1 MFSSHLHHLIDP
13 DLEQCHS
20 KRKYPYLVLQFNNNN
35 RLKSVW
41 RWGKSQKVIY
51 FFVLSQFVECLEDCL
66 PLLLQANTSRSRTN
80 PLGLVAL
87 LLLSLANGQKRQH
100 QSNPL
105 LFFAPSF
112 FLPTYYKPLVAV
124 HISNKLLVLYTFLS
138 NSTTLL
144 TCFQDKILLLGSVK
158 LYSSVLGNPLK
169 QPIHQDMRTREET
182 GKPHQPFRPKIA

>member
-13 DLEQCHS
+13 YLAQCHS
-20 KRKYPYLVLQFNNNN
+20 KRKYPYFVIQFNNN
-35 RLKSVW
+35 RMKSVW

-66 PLLLQANTSRSRTN
+66 PLLLQANTTRSRTN

-138 NSTTLL
+138 NSTTFL
-144 TCFQDKILLLGSVK
+144 TCFQDKILLLAQSNFIPVY
-158 LYSSVLGNPLK
+158 LETHLSCPY
-169 QPIHQDMRTREET
+169 TR
-182 GKPHQPFRPKIA
+182 I

>member
-13 DLEQCHS
+13 YLAQCHS
-20 KRKYPYLVLQFNNNN
+20 KRKYPYFVIQFNNN
-35 RLKSVW
+35 RMKSVW

-66 PLLLQANTSRSRTN
+66 PLLLQANTTRSRTN

-112 FLPTYYKPLVAV
+112 FCLHITSLQWQFTYQTNSQYC
-124 HISNKLLVLYTFLS
+124 TLS
-138 NSTTLL
+138 CQTLL
-144 TCFQDKILLLGSVK
+144 HFLHVFKTKYFFWLSQTLFQC
-158 LYSSVLGNPLK
+158 
-169 QPIHQDMRTREET
+169 TW
-182 GKPHQPFRPKIA
+182 KPT